1 MISLNG
7 SRFTDILPENL
18 AGQEEVQ
25 ALAYAVGR
33 QVEKL
38 CAYADGT
45 RIYAS
50 MDTIPGRTL
59 DHMAAELRTPAYN
72 ENFPFEV
79 RRALVESTMVFYQCM
94 GTPAA
99 CNQIIKIIFGTG
111 RIKEWW
117 EYGGQPYHFKAHTTN
132 PAITAENV
140 EEFKRV
146 LSSVKRLS
154 SWLDEIVLDLST
166 PQMELCIGH
175 WVHTGDFVALK
186 HATL

>member
-7 SRFTDILPENL
+7 SRFTDILPANL
-18 AGQEEVQ
+18 ASQEEVQ

-50 MDTIPGRTL
+50 MATMPDKTL
-59 DHMAAELRTPAYN
+59 DYIAAELRTPAYS
-72 ENFPFEV
+72 EHFPFNV
-79 RRALVESTMVFYQCM
+79 KHALVENTMVFYQCM

-111 RIKEWW
+111 SIKEWW
-117 EYGGQPYHFKAHTTN
+117 EYGGKPYHFKAHTTN
-132 PAITAENV
+132 PAITSENV
-140 EEFKRV
+140 EEFHRV

-154 SWLDEIVLDLST
+154 AWLDEIVLELST
-166 PQMELCIGH
+166 PPMELYLGH
-175 WVHTGDFVALK
+175 WIHTGDFITLK
-186 HATL
+186 EATL